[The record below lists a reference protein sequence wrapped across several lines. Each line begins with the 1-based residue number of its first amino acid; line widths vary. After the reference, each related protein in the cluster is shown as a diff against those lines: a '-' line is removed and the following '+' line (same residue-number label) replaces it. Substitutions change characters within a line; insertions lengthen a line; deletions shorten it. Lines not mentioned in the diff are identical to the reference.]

1 MGIMRDLI
9 NSKNKDTTNVIK
21 NIANAVLIKG
31 GGIIVGLLTT
41 PAYMNFFKSQEIL
54 GVWFTIL
61 SVITWMLNFDMGI
74 GNGLRN
80 RLVEELTLGKDEK
93 KIKKLVSSA
102 YIFLIS
108 ISLVVGMGILVVIRY
123 EDWNSFFGLDRALL
137 SEAELQVA
145 VEIVMLSIF
154 LQLVLR
160 LVTSI
165 EFALQKSYVANLL
178 LFITNTIILIYV
190 LIANVTGKNNNIIAL
205 SIAYLLAVNVPLVIT
220 TVHLFAT
227 QMKYARPNLK
237 LFDISCAFDTLKL
250 GGLFL
255 FIQLEAMLINNSS
268 IILIT
273 KLCGP
278 ASVVE
283 YNIYFKVFSMVNTFY
298 SLFTIPIWS
307 AITKAMTNQDY
318 LWIKKTLRVLQIV
331 AIVFSIGQLM
341 VMPIMQFLFDIWLGD
356 KSITVNYTI
365 MLCFALE
372 QLFMVWSNLNAA
384 ICNGLNQL
392 KFQLIYMT
400 IGIIIMFTSSICL
413 THFSKNYSMVVIAHC
428 FALAPYCLSQSTWLE
443 KFIKKNTTED
453 MR

>member
-1 MGIMRDLI
+1 MNMEKIRQLFS
-9 NSKNKDTTNVIK
+9 SKNKDTVNVIK
-21 NIANAVLIKG
+21 NIVNAVFIKG

-41 PAYMNFFKSQEIL
+41 PAYMNYFKEQEIL

-80 RLVEELTLGKDEK
+80 KLVEELTLGNEK
-93 KIKKLVSSA
+93 SAIKKLVSSA
-102 YIFLIS
+102 YIFLILV
-108 ISLVVGMGILVVIRY
+108 SLFVGTFVLFGIRY
-123 EDWNSFFGLDRALL
+123 VDWNSFFGLDKALL
-137 SEAELQVA
+137 QEKELQFA
-145 VEIVMLSIF
+145 VGIVMLSIL

-178 LFITNTIILIYV
+178 LFITNTLILVYV
-190 LIANVTGKNNNIIAL
+190 LIANATNNNNNIIAL
-205 SIAYLLAVNVPLVIT
+205 AIAYLLAVNLPLAVA
-220 TVHLFAT
+220 TVSLFCG
-227 QMKYARPNLK
+227 QMKYARPNVK
-237 LFDISCAFDTLKL
+237 FFDISCAIDTLKL

-268 IILIT
+268 TILIT

-283 YNIYFKVFSMVNTFY
+283 YNIYCKVFSMVNTFY
-298 SLFTIPIWS
+298 ALVTIPIWS
-307 AITKAMTNQDY
+307 AVTKAMAKQDY
-318 LWIKKTLRVLQIV
+318 VWIKKTLRVLQIV
-331 AIVFSIGQLM
+331 ALIFSIGQLIAL
-341 VMPIMQFLFDIWLGD
+341 PIMQCLFDIWLGD
-356 KSITVNYTI
+356 KSITVQYTI

-400 IGIIIMFTSSICL
+400 IGIVVLFASSICL
-413 THFSKNYSMVVIAHC
+413 THLVQGYWTIVLAHC
-428 FALAPYCLSQSTWLE
+428 IALIPYCVSQSVWLE
-443 KFIKKNTTED
+443 KYIKKNTCK
-453 MR
+453 